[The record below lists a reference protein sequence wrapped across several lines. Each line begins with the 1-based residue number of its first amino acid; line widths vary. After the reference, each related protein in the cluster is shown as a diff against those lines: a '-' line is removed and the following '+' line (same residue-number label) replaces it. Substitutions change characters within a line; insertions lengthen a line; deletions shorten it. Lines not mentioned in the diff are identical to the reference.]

1 MMVEAMVNRMNA
13 LLCGLATALLLTAC
27 GPSAQPAEGTSG
39 GTGQPSAPK
48 KLIWILNLEPEGFSE
63 LFGGSSSTHWRMV
76 YEALHDFLV
85 VLDNNGDPVPRLAL
99 GLPSRD
105 NGSWQLNADGTMET
119 TWHLRSNARWHNG
132 EPFRVADYVFGWR
145 VARDPGVPFNKR
157 AVATL
162 IDRIDTPDES
172 TLVFHWTGPYAYA
185 DRIQPFDLDPFPSW
199 NASLVDAFENQ
210 KAQFAGHPWFS
221 REFVGLGPYRL
232 SGWAPG
238 SYLTLQAN
246 DEWYGGK
253 PKIDSIEARFILD
266 ANARLAAML
275 SGDGQFLHTTD
286 LDQRRTWVEQA
297 VASGR
302 GQLIQHTV
310 GRMQLAVV
318 KQDNPIFGGPD
329 RARQRQAMLYA
340 LDRETLSEILTG
352 ERTNVADSWLFKG
365 SPKYE
370 ALRDKIVPYS
380 YNPAEALRL
389 LAETGWTRG
398 TDGVM
403 RDAAGQPYAFE
414 YWQADT
420 AASILRDQWQQIGF
434 QVTLYERPPQLGSDL
449 EFRASFPG
457 VQPTGNAV
465 SLSFIDGRFHSRNI
479 PSPAN
484 RFGGLNWGGYSD
496 PEADRLIEKLAS
508 TIDLHEAQTVEGD
521 LVNLLGRNAIYFP
534 YYIDA
539 GASIAARGVTGIKP
553 VNAAC
558 QNGDCEMTWNIHEW
572 DTL

>member
-1 MMVEAMVNRMNA
+1 MAMHRTHVFA
-13 LLCGLATALLLTAC
+13 CGLVAILLLSGC
-27 GPSAQPAEGTSG
+27 GQPGRSSEQAG
-39 GTGQPSAPK
+39 GTTGQSNAPK
-48 KLIWILNLEPEGFSE
+48 KLVWILNLEPEGFSE

-76 YEALHDFLV
+76 YEAMHDFLV
-85 VLDNNGDPVPRLAL
+85 VLDNNGEPVERLAI
-99 GLPSRD
+99 GHPSRD
-105 NGSWQLNADGTMET
+105 NGSWQINADGTMET
-119 TWHLRSNARWHNG
+119 TWRLRSDARWHNG

-162 IDRIDTPDES
+162 IDRIDTPDDA

-199 NASLVDAFENQ
+199 NASLVDAYENR
-210 KAQFAGHPWFS
+210 KAEFSGHPWFS

-232 SGWAPG
+232 GAWSPG
-238 SYLTLQAN
+238 SYLTLEAN
-246 DEWYGGK
+246 PDWYGGK

-286 LDQRRTWVEQA
+286 LDQRRTFADQA

-310 GRMQLAVV
+310 GRMQLSVV
-318 KQDNPIFGGPD
+318 KQANPIFGGPD
-329 RARQRQAMLYA
+329 RAKQRQAMLDA
-340 LDRETLSEILTG
+340 LDRETLAEIMSG
-352 ERTNVADSWLFKG
+352 DRTNVADSWLFKG

-370 ALRDKIVPYS
+370 ALKSKIVAYP
-380 YNPAEALRL
+380 YNPPEALRL
-389 LAETGWTRG
+389 LGEAGWTRG
-398 TDGVM
+398 ADGILH
-403 RDAAGQPYAFE
+403 DATGQPYAFE
-414 YWQADT
+414 YWGADA

-479 PSPAN
+479 PTQAN
-484 RFGGLNWGGYSD
+484 RFGGLNWGAYSD
-496 PEADRLIEKLAS
+496 PEADRLIEKLAA
-508 TIDLHEAQTVEGD
+508 TIDLREAQVVEGD
-521 LVNLLGRNAIYFP
+521 LVNLIGRSAAYFP

-539 GASIAARGVTGIKP
+539 GTSFAARGVSGIKP

-558 QNGDCEMTWNIHEW
+558 QNGDCEVTWNIQEW
-572 DTL
+572 DIS